1 MTWGTHTSLLRQ
13 LNPPGPPGTV
23 PTTFSLSEYQPTLIG
38 RGNDCQILID
48 SLHFRGVSRQHVRIE
63 RLNNGAYGPGGG
75 TWQLCDLG
83 SANGTYVNGQLIRGC
98 VVLRPGDRI
107 MLSQNG
113 PEYVLEIQQSLAAP
127 LTPRANPVGYSQPVP
142 SSAAN
147 PSFSQL
153 IPIVS
158 KRKDFIKKSYLLPGI
173 ATVLLVVI
181 LFLGRGSLVIYAGSL
196 ALYLGGV
203 GYSFIYRLCGKSK
216 PWWEIFSAMFATMV
230 MLLIPPFSLIFA
242 ILALLFRGLLPGDIE
257 NAADNFFGQFIAHF
271 FGAGLLEEL
280 FKILPVFA
288 LMGIGVLIR
297 RMFQG
302 AWTQSVGV
310 REPLDGILLG
320 AASGLGFTLVETLVQ
335 YVPEQFN
342 SAASMFSGSDEGA
355 VAAGSFAA
363 ITLLIPRI
371 IGSLAGH
378 MAYSGYLGYFVG
390 LCALQPSRAPQILAI
405 GYLTSSL
412 VHALWNASGSIGGI
426 GSLALMLVGIMAY
439 AFLTAAILKAR
450 ELSPT
455 RSQNFATRIVIPPGG

>member
-1 MTWGTHTSLLRQ
+1 MTWGAHTSLLRQ

-63 RLNNGAYGPGGG
+63 RLNNGVQGPGGG
-75 TWQLCDLG
+75 AWQLCDLG
-83 SANGTYVNGQLIRGC
+83 SANGTYVNGQLVRGC
-98 VVLRPGDRI
+98 VILRPGDRI

-113 PEYVLEIQQSLAAP
+113 PEYVFEIQQSLAAP
-127 LTPRANPVGYSQPVP
+127 LTPRANPVASYPQPVP

-173 ATVLLVVI
+173 ATVLLVVV
-181 LFLGRGSLVIYAGSL
+181 LFIGQGSLPLFILAL

-216 PWWEIFSAMFATMV
+216 PWWEILIAMFATMV
-230 MLLIPPFSLIFA
+230 MLLIPPFSLIFG
-242 ILALLFRGLLPGDIE
+242 ILALIFRGLLPGDIE
-257 NAADNFFGQFIAHF
+257 NAANNFFGQFIAHF

-280 FKILPVFA
+280 FKILPVVA
-288 LMGIGVLIR
+288 LMGLGVLAR
-297 RMFQG
+297 QMFQNTR
-302 AWTQSVGV
+302 WTQALGV

-335 YVPEQFN
+335 YVPDQFN
-342 SAASMFSGSDEGA
+342 NAASMFSGSEDGA
-355 VAAGSFAA
+355 IAAGGLAA
-363 ITLLIPRI
+363 IQLLIPRV

-378 MAYSGYLGYFVG
+378 MAYSGYFG
-390 LCALQPSRAPQILAI
+390 
-405 GYLTSSL
+405 
-412 VHALWNASGSIGGI
+412 
-426 GSLALMLVGIMAY
+426 
-439 AFLTAAILKAR
+439 
-450 ELSPT
+450 
-455 RSQNFATRIVIPPGG
+455 